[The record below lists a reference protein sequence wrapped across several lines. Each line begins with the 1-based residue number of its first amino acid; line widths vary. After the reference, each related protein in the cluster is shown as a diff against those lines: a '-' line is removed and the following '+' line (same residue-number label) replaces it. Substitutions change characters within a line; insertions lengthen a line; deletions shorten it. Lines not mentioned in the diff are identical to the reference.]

1 MEVMNEDIF
10 KNHIAFYHH
19 YGPYEFLIWKSK
31 DYELKDR
38 IDYVFNRMTSTL
50 SISGDLGSAVLSW
63 NTTGNTLNNI
73 ADYSKSLGYFVG
85 KMETSD
91 DKYEYDSDTLEKE
104 LSDYLG
110 LNDEEE
116 YSLSLEDRQEMKQ
129 DLIECF
135 DEFTG
140 EYNLDSDL
148 RAKLIDFDPDWWE
161 GIPNGCRI
169 SDRAKLWAV
178 GLQQAMAQIKQHENN
193 VRTFADTQLADMY
206 SLICDL
212 SVSAE
217 LYKTK
222 TEKAFQAV
230 RALNVA
236 LHDVDDNFERL
247 NEIVEDDQNKGTD

>member
-1 MEVMNEDIF
+1 MNKDIF

-63 NTTGNTLNNI
+63 NTTGNTLDNI
-73 ADYSKSLGYFVG
+73 VDYSKSLSYFIG

-91 DKYEYDSDTLEKE
+91 DKYEYDSDALEKE

-140 EYNLDSDL
+140 YYDLDSDL
-148 RAKLIDFDPDWWE
+148 RDKLTDFDPDWWE
-161 GIPNGCRI
+161 GIPDGRQI
-169 SDRAKLWAV
+169 SDRARLWAL
-178 GLQQAMAQIKQHENN
+178 GLQQAMAQIKQHEKNN

-206 SLICDL
+206 SMICDL

-236 LHDVDDNFERL
+236 INDVDDNFERL
-247 NEIVEDDQNKGTD
+247 NEIVNDDQNKGID

>member
-1 MEVMNEDIF
+1 MNKDIF

-63 NTTGNTLNNI
+63 NTTGNTLDNI
-73 ADYSKSLGYFVG
+73 VDYSKSLSYFVG

-91 DKYEYDSDTLEKE
+91 DKYEYDSDALEKE

-116 YSLSLEDRQEMKQ
+116 YSPSLEDRQEMKQ

-148 RAKLIDFDPDWWE
+148 RDKLTDFDSDWWE
-161 GIPNGCRI
+161 GIPNGRPHSRHRLTGKMVSKASSSFVHKCQPSSLSI
-169 SDRAKLWAV
+169 KPIECPGTSSV
-178 GLQQAMAQIKQHENN
+178 GF
-193 VRTFADTQLADMY
+193 T
-206 SLICDL
+206 
-212 SVSAE
+212 
-217 LYKTK
+217 
-222 TEKAFQAV
+222 
-230 RALNVA
+230 
-236 LHDVDDNFERL
+236 
-247 NEIVEDDQNKGTD
+247 

>member
-1 MEVMNEDIF
+1 
-10 KNHIAFYHH
+10 
-19 YGPYEFLIWKSK
+19 
-31 DYELKDR
+31 
-38 IDYVFNRMTSTL
+38 MTSTL

-63 NTTGNTLNNI
+63 NTTGNTLDNI
-73 ADYSKSLGYFVG
+73 VDYSKSLSYFVG

-91 DKYEYDSDTLEKE
+91 DKYEYDSDALEKE

-140 EYNLDSDL
+140 EYDLDSDL
-148 RAKLIDFDPDWWE
+148 RDKLTDFDPDWWE
-161 GIPNGCRI
+161 GIPDGRQI
-169 SDRAKLWAV
+169 SDRARLWAL
-178 GLQQAMAQIKQHENN
+178 GLQQAMAQIKQHEKNN

-206 SLICDL
+206 SMICDL

-236 LHDVDDNFERL
+236 INDVDDNFERL
-247 NEIVEDDQNKGTD
+247 NEIVNDDQNKGID

>member
-1 MEVMNEDIF
+1 
-10 KNHIAFYHH
+10 
-19 YGPYEFLIWKSK
+19 
-31 DYELKDR
+31 
-38 IDYVFNRMTSTL
+38 
-50 SISGDLGSAVLSW
+50 
-63 NTTGNTLNNI
+63 
-73 ADYSKSLGYFVG
+73 
-85 KMETSD
+85 METSD
-91 DKYEYDSDTLEKE
+91 DKYEYDSDALEKE

-116 YSLSLEDRQEMKQ
+116 YSLSLEERQEMKQ

-140 EYNLDSDL
+140 EYDLDSDL
-148 RAKLIDFDPDWWE
+148 RDKLTDFDPDWWE
-161 GIPNGCRI
+161 GIPNGRQI
-169 SDRAKLWAV
+169 SDRARLWAL

-193 VRTFADTQLADMY
+193 VRAFADTQLADMY
-206 SLICDL
+206 SMICDL

-236 LHDVDDNFERL
+236 IHDVGDNFERL
-247 NEIVEDDQNKGTD
+247 NRIVDDDQNKGID